1 MATVALL
8 GAGGKIG
15 FRIAENLR
23 DRDHVVRYVEVGAG
37 GIAKLKTL
45 GLDVTPLNQA
55 LQDAEMVIFA
65 VPDVLIRKISH
76 DVVPKVPSGTLN
88 VVLDPAAPL
97 AGYLPD
103 RKDVAYFVTHPCHP
117 SVFNYE
123 DTEEKQ
129 NDIFGGVKA
138 KQSVVCA
145 LMQGEEADY
154 ARGEKLVREI
164 FAPVVKTFR
173 ITVEQMALLEPALA
187 ETLALPCINVIR
199 EGLEE
204 VIRRGVPADAAL
216 AFILG
221 HINVDLAIL
230 FGKLDAVVSDAAT
243 KAMKRGEKLIFKE
256 NWKEIFEPANVVE
269 QVKAITQ

>member
-1 MATVALL
+1 MAMVALL

-15 FRIAENLR
+15 FRITDNH
-23 DRDHVVRYVEVGAG
+23 DVRYVEVGTA
-37 GIAKLKTL
+37 GIAKLGRL
-45 GLDVTPLNQA
+45 GLEVTPVDQA
-55 LQDAEMVIFA
+55 VRDAEMVIFA

-76 DVVPKVPSGTLN
+76 EVVPKVPSGSLI
-88 VVLDPAAPL
+88 VVLDPAAPF

-103 RKDVAYFVTHPCHP
+103 RRDVAYFVTHPCHP

-138 KQSVVCA
+138 KQNVVCA
-145 LMQGEEADY
+145 LMQGEEVDY
-154 ARGEKLVREI
+154 ARGEKLAREI
-164 FAPVVKTFR
+164 FAPVIKTFR

-187 ETLALPCINVIR
+187 ETLSLSCINVIR

-204 VIRRGVPADAAL
+204 VIQRGVPAEAAY

-221 HINVDLAIL
+221 HINVGLAIL
-230 FGKLDAVVSDAAT
+230 FGKLDAVVSDAAA
-243 KAMKRGEKLIFKE
+243 KAMKRGEKLIF
-256 NWKEIFEPANVVE
+256 NDDWKEIFEPENVIE